1 VYVGAAPSSSV
12 ALPAKALAG
21 FTKVQLAEGESKRVT
36 VDLPA
41 RAFSYWSVTQRRW
54 MLIPDARLV
63 MVGGS
68 SADLPLTGS
77 VRMIMQSVESE

>member
-1 VYVGAAPSSSV
+1 
-12 ALPAKALAG
+12 
-21 FTKVQLAEGESKRVT
+21 
-36 VDLPA
+36 
-41 RAFSYWSVTQRRW
+41 